1 MKRLFSFVLCLAL
14 CLSLLSP
21 FASAAEKGKISFS
34 ADLATPIQGMT
45 FTGHVELNRNPGVVS
60 LITTLVFDPKVMEV
74 KSVQDTGLLPGFHYT
89 LEEGKVILQWKSEDD
104 RVDMTRTG
112 NLARVDLHIRDDA
125 PYGGTRIIPQV
136 SQKLLDARNAKGE
149 TVLFACQSLDL
160 TLSCPHAK
168 TQLQEITPPD
178 FALAGLGTVTCEDCG
193 ESWEEAILP
202 SLVSEDGK
210 TRGFV
215 QPGQYSAE
223 DEKGLRTDYL
233 YGGADFA
240 SAKELFG
247 FDLIRVFRVT
257 WIKNQEIFD
266 PAGKTPIQV
275 TAEFDLPA
283 DFVLYVLE
291 DGGAKKV
298 DCEWKG
304 NVLYFDHHNAAFV
317 LVSREVELPQVTKPA
332 ITTEPPLSS
341 VVPLTPEEV
350 AKRKEMLTLGLGGT
364 AFVLFGGTALILL
377 RKGRRE

>member
-1 MKRLFSFVLCLAL
+1 MKRFFWVIVCTSLCLA
-14 CLSLLSP
+14 LLSP
-21 FASAAEKGKISFS
+21 FAFAAEKGKISFTS
-34 ADLATPIQGMT
+34 DPITPIQGMT

-112 NLARVDLHIRDDA
+112 KLARVDLHILDDA
-125 PYGGTRIIPQV
+125 PYGSTRIIPQV

-160 TLSCPHAK
+160 TLSCPHAN
-168 TQLQEITPPD
+168 TQLQEVMPPS
-178 FALAGLGTVTCEDCG
+178 FSLAGLGTVTCHDCG
-193 ESWEEAILP
+193 ETWEEEVLP

-215 QPGQYSAE
+215 QAGQYAE
-223 DEKGLRTDYL
+223 EDDKGIRTDYL

-240 SAKELFG
+240 MAKELFG

-257 WIKNQEIFD
+257 WIKNQEVFD
-266 PAGKTPIQV
+266 PAGKTPVQV

-283 DFVLYVLE
+283 DFVLYILE
-291 DGGAKKV
+291 ESGAKKV
-298 DCEWKG
+298 DCTWKE
-304 NVLYFDHHNAAFV
+304 NVLYFDHYNATFV
-317 LVSREVELPQVTKPA
+317 LVSREVELPQVTKPTV
-332 ITTEPPLSS
+332 TTTPPLSS
-341 VVPLTPEEV
+341 TVPLSPEEE
-350 AKRKEMLTLGLGGT
+350 AKRKEILVLGLGGT
-364 AFVLFGGTALILL
+364 AFVLFGGAALFLL